1 MTERRS
7 TPSVLNALNAALT
20 SAPAADQDAATVAL
34 AKRYALELDD
44 AAVVSVAMTKAL
56 RQLGHRVSEG
66 AVDAE
71 LFEKFE
77 TLAARIEEVHVA
89 ATVGPKLLAALTELQ
104 MTPKA
109 RNAVA
114 AGGGAPSAGSTAL
127 DQLRERRET
136 RAKTV
141 DPSA

>member
-7 TPSVLNALNAALT
+7 TPSVLNALNIALT

-56 RQLGHRVSEG
+56 RQLSRSE
-66 AVDAE
+66 VDTE